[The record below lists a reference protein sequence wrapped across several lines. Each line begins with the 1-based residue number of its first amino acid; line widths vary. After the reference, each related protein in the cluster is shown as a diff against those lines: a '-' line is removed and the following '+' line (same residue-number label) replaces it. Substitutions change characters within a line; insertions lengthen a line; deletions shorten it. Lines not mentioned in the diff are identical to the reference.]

1 MNRSRVFH
9 THKTPGYAL
18 LAQRLAALT
27 RGYYLSSR
35 YGWVYSN
42 RRMLRLPP
50 ANVFI
55 PFGNV
60 EMRYFKTRVAAPV
73 RSSSACDVMVV
84 FDSLWTTHGS

>member
-1 MNRSRVFH
+1 
-9 THKTPGYAL
+9 
-18 LAQRLAALT
+18 
-27 RGYYLSSR
+27 
-35 YGWVYSN
+35 
-42 RRMLRLPP
+42 MLRLPP

-73 RSSSACDVMVV
+73 HSSSACDVLVV